1 MGSRR
6 SRLLVVLVALLAVAA
21 LGVSIGG
28 CSSEYSG
35 SSAGAPKLGAANDL
49 NPRDPATLMDGGNL
63 RLALTAFPDNFNTL
77 NIDGNTVDTASILR
91 PTLPRAF
98 IVGPDGSTT
107 VNHNY
112 FTDIQLTSTNPQV
125 VTYTINPKAVWS
137 DGAPITW
144 EDIAAQVT
152 ATTGKDPRFQIA
164 SPNGS
169 ERVASV
175 TRGVDDRQAVMTFAR
190 PYADWRGMFAGN
202 GMLLPKVSTTDPEV
216 FNKGQLTTPGPSA
229 GPFVISNVDRG
240 AQRITL
246 TRNPKWWGTRP
257 LLDSITFLVLD
268 DSARIP
274 ALQNNAIDATGLGSL
289 DDMVRARRTKGV
301 DIRTAPGP
309 TWSHLTFNGAPGS
322 ILHDPALRHAIAMGI
337 DRQTIVTVLQH
348 GLVDHPVPLNNHI
361 YVAGQAG
368 NQNNSGGTPFDPVAA
383 RRELDALGWK
393 LPAGRSVREKDG
405 RPLTVRLVFYD
416 ASGGRQIGQI
426 AQKTLADIGVRLDLV
441 VSSGA
446 DLFSQYI
453 IPGNF
458 DIAAFAWQGDAFP
471 LSGLTQIYASDGE
484 SNFGKVGS
492 PEIDAKIEQTLDEL
506 EPAKAQALANQLD
519 RMLWAETFSL
529 PLAQSP
535 GNAAVRSTLANY
547 GPAGLGDLNYMTI
560 GFTKS

>member
-6 SRLLVVLVALLAVAA
+6 SRLLVVLVSIVALVAV
-21 LGVSIGG
+21 LGG

-49 NPRDPATLMDGGNL
+49 NPRDPATLKDGGNL

-137 DGAPITW
+137 DGTPLTW

-216 FNKGQLTTPGPSA
+216 FNKGQLTKPGPSA

-246 TRNPKWWGTRP
+246 TRNPRWWGARP

-337 DRQTIVTVLQH
+337 DRKTIVTVLQH
-348 GLVDHPVPLNNHI
+348 GLVDNPVPLNNHI

-368 NQNNSGGTPFDPVAA
+368 YQNNSGGTPFDPVAA
-383 RRELDALGWK
+383 RSELDSLGWK

-471 LSGLTQIYASDGE
+471 LSGLTQIYASGGE
-484 SNFGKVGS
+484 SNFGKVGT
-492 PEIDAKIEQTLDEL
+492 PEIDTQIEQTLDEL

-519 RMLWAETFSL
+519 RKLWAETFSL

>member
-1 MGSRR
+1 MASRR
-6 SRLLVVLVALLAVAA
+6 SQPMVALMATVA
-21 LGVSIGG
+21 LVFGVSG
-28 CSSEYSG
+28 CSSQYRG

-49 NPRDPATLMDGGNL
+49 NPRDPSTLRAGGNL

-77 NIDGNTVDTASILR
+77 NIDGNTVDTAAILR

-107 VNHNY
+107 VNHDY
-112 FTDIQLTSTNPQV
+112 FTDIQLTSTDPQV

-137 DGAPITW
+137 DGNPITW
-144 EDIAAQVT
+144 EDIAAEVA
-152 ATTGKDPRFQIA
+152 ATTGRDPRFQIA

-202 GMLLPKVSTTDPEV
+202 GMLLPKASTTDPEV
-216 FNKGQLTTPGPSA
+216 FNKGQLNRPGPSA
-229 GPFVISNVDRG
+229 GPFVVSTVDRG

-246 TRNPKWWGTRP
+246 TRNPKWWGARP

-268 DSARIP
+268 DAARIP
-274 ALQNNAIDATGLGSL
+274 ALQNNAIDATGLGSI

-309 TWSHLTFNGAPGS
+309 SWSHLTFNGATGS
-322 ILHDPALRHAIAMGI
+322 ILHDPAVRHAVAMGI
-337 DRQTIVTVLQH
+337 DRKTIVTVLQH
-348 GLVDHPVPLNNHI
+348 GLVDNPVPLNNHI

-368 NQNNSGGTPFDPVAA
+368 YQDNSGGTPFAPEAA

-405 RPLTVRLVFYD
+405 KPLTVRFVLYD
-416 ASGGRQIGQI
+416 ASSGRQIAQV
-426 AQKTLADIGVRLDLV
+426 AQKTLGDIGVKLELV

-446 DLFSQYI
+446 DFFSQYI

-458 DIAAFAWQGDAFP
+458 DIAAFGWQGDAFP

-484 SNFGKVGS
+484 SNFGKVGT
-492 PEIDAKIEQTLDEL
+492 PEIDEQIERTLDEL
-506 EPAKAQALANQLD
+506 DPVKAQALANQLD